1 MKTKKVKAVKPCVH
15 IVEKTLLNPYN
26 PIMINLIGA
35 GGTGSQFLTAL
46 GRMNHAL
53 IEWGIPA

>member
-15 IVEKTLLNPYN
+15 IVEKELLNPYN
-26 PIMINLIGA
+26 PVMINLIGA

-46 GRMNHAL
+46 GR
-53 IEWGIPA
+53 